1 MMKDFAYTLREVVYP
16 TLTKIHEF
24 TYNDEDALKYFENK
38 IENNVGPMDYVTN
51 VKGKM
56 TEWQLFNKDPEFKSF
71 INHVFYP
78 TIIKH
83 KPLRGDLENL
93 LTVKESW
100 GNILEK
106 GDSVERH
113 HHRDGY
119 YSTIIYFDNVAPIQ
133 TDIGDI
139 ETFRGKVVTI
149 DGFLYH
155 WVSPV
160 KKRRKNLVFN
170 WSMQSKKFNEGNR

>member
-1 MMKDFAYTLREVVYP
+1 MKDNKSFEYTLREIIYP

-24 TYNDEDALKYFENK
+24 TYKDELALKYFEDKVRKN
-38 IENNVGPMDYVTN
+38 IGPMDYKTN

-56 TEWQLFNKDPEFKSF
+56 TAWNSFINDPEFKLF
-71 INHVFYP
+71 INDIFYT

-83 KPLRGDLENL
+83 TPLRGTNETLIQVKEAWGNL
-93 LTVKESW
+93 LHKE
-100 GNILEK
+100 
-106 GDSVERH
+106 DSVERH
-113 HHRDGY
+113 HHRNGY
-119 YSTIIYFDNVAPIQ
+119 YSTVIYFDNVAPLQ

-155 WVSPV
+155 WVNPV
-160 KKRRKNLVFN
+160 PKDRINLVFN
-170 WSMQSKKFNEGNR
+170 WSILFDENNR